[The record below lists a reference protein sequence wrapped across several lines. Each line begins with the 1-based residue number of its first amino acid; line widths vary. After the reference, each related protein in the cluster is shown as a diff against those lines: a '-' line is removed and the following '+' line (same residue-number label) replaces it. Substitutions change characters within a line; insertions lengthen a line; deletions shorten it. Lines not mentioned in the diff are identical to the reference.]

1 MAPDP
6 GADHPLGRTGPAVT
20 RVLRVL
26 VHNWPL
32 KLAAVG
38 LATLLYGGLV
48 FSESTQSFA
57 GVIPVEV
64 RGYPDDTFL
73 LTDVAPVTSVRYLA
87 PSGVRPITST
97 FEAWIDISGIE
108 PGSGPQSVPVTVES
122 IDDRITVV
130 GREPDRMTVDLDNL
144 ATRTVPVSVPQVAAP
159 DGLELGAT
167 AFEPTEVLIS
177 GPASV
182 LDRVIEAR
190 ANVLVQPGG
199 IDVDQEVRLV
209 PVDVLGDAV
218 GQVNVE
224 PATARVTIPVFSD
237 RDSKTLTIS
246 PLVTGDPAPG
256 FELVAATATPRV
268 VTVEGDIDELEPLVS
283 IDTAPV
289 SIGGLSSNQTIE
301 TTLALP
307 TGVVALDVETVRVAI
322 TLRPVTATRTYQ
334 VGLDLIGA
342 RADRTY
348 TTSTDRVLITVGGSV
363 AELDRLQGA
372 TLVANLDVADLGVGT
387 TSVTVAADLPAGVA
401 FVGASPDQVAV
412 TVSLTS
418 SPSPAAGSAPGSPSP
433 PGAATASPTA
443 SAGG

>member
-48 FSESTQSFA
+48 FSESTQTFP

-73 LTDVAPVTSVRYLA
+73 LTDVAPVTSIRYLA

-97 FEAWIDISGIE
+97 FEAWIDISNIE
-108 PGSGPQSVPVTVES
+108 PGSGPHSVPVNVES

-130 GREPDRMTVDLDNL
+130 GREPDRMTVNLDRL
-144 ATRTVPVSVPQVAAP
+144 ATRTVPVNVPQVAAP

-167 AFEPTEVLIS
+167 AFEPKEVQIS

-237 RDSKTLTIS
+237 RDSKTLTIT

-256 FELVAATATPRV
+256 FALLAAIATPQV
-268 VTVEGDIDELEPLVS
+268 VTVEGDIDELEPLVR
-283 IDTAPV
+283 IETAPV

-322 TLRPVTATRTYQ
+322 SLRAVTETRTYQ
-334 VGLDLIGA
+334 VGLNLVGA
-342 RADRTY
+342 RVDRRY

-363 AELDRLQGA
+363 AELDRLEGA
-372 TLVANLDVADLGVGT
+372 SLVANLDVADLGLGT
-387 TSVTVAADLPAGVA
+387 TSVAVALDLPAGVA
-401 FVGASPDQVAV
+401 FVTASPDQVAV
-412 TVSLTS
+412 TVAVPS
-418 SPSPAAGSAPGSPSP
+418 SPSPAAGTAPGPPSS
-433 PGAATASPTA
+433 PGAAAASP